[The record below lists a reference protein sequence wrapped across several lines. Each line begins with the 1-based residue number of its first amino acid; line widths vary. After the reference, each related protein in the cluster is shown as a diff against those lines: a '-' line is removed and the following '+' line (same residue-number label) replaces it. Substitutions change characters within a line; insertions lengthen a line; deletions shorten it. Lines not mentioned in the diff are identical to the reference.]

1 MSPIPSVATAFA
13 LSTPAPSVM
22 LDPDSAGQGASMMSQ
37 HLRTGGVLVAVV
49 ALVSVASYFY
59 HGRGTV
65 NHTRTSNTWVS
76 LTGLLSSIR
85 HRGSPTTSTAVA
97 TDWPVDVE
105 VGFEHHVSMVY
116 ARFFHPA
123 FWNLVEC
130 HPGTPSTPTI
140 YVEDEG
146 NENPVPDLNPPGV
159 NSFLDMDD
167 DDDSDGNDDGKR
179 VREKPDRVGRHGV
192 KEVPPYD
199 TSSPTSVSFS
209 SEIIGTTVRQGAFL
223 SVLDELEDDSSETSP
238 SDSEL
243 DFPGS
248 PYDGILTTDSEP
260 DFACSPYDGI
270 STVDSESDFSCS
282 PYDGIV
288 VTPPR
293 SSSGACARRHG
304 VVDMTYFAQSLKD
317 TISEEGYPLV
327 PTIPHRAG
335 LLDLSSFVEMDL
347 TLPCGSL
354 QGLDPADEES
364 TIANYDNGVH
374 DTHEALVDGS
384 NDVNIPGAP
393 HLGGDL
399 MRKLLLELRD
409 PELDCTPRSLSEDS
423 DSEYSNDDDE
433 EGASVPYPAP
443 PWFLRNARRS
453 SVESTFTPGTN
464 SEVSDEGSIYPMT
477 PPSKPATSLASSP
490 NDHEHLMP
498 SPVMGRFNEEVMGQP
513 FAVVWSAGDLTSPL
527 RFHFVIK
534 PLSFHPPTI
543 VIRLPI
549 LHPRQSCRFQ
559 LSSFLCTA
567 PVFLFVRFGFGFL
580 GFSWSDPK
588 RSPDFGLGCLGIAS
602 WGLIPN
608 DRPNYVL
615 GCLAICICFVLGLV
629 ARLCF
634 WSRYCLGQKIHDEAI
649 GRHVWIQH
657 SFDDICAPVQTDDTP
672 N

>member
-85 HRGSPTTSTAVA
+85 HRASPTTSTAVA

-130 HPGTPSTPTI
+130 HPGTPSTPAI

-146 NENPVPDLNPPGV
+146 NENPVLDLNPPGV
-159 NSFLDMDD
+159 NSFLDMDDDD

-199 TSSPTSVSFS
+199 TSSPTS
-209 SEIIGTTVRQGAFL
+209 
-223 SVLDELEDDSSETSP
+223 
-238 SDSEL
+238 
-243 DFPGS
+243 
-248 PYDGILTTDSEP
+248 
-260 DFACSPYDGI
+260 
-270 STVDSESDFSCS
+270 
-282 PYDGIV
+282 
-288 VTPPR
+288 
-293 SSSGACARRHG
+293 
-304 VVDMTYFAQSLKD
+304 SLKD

-327 PTIPHRAG
+327 PTFPRRAG
-335 LLDLSSFVEMDL
+335 LLGLSTIVEMDL

-384 NDVNIPGAP
+384 NYINIPGAP
-393 HLGGDL
+393 HSGGDL

-409 PELDCTPRSLSEDS
+409 PDLDCTPRSLSEDS

-433 EGASVPYPAP
+433 EGVSVPYPAP

-453 SVESTFTPGTN
+453 SLESTFTPGTN

-490 NDHEHLMP
+490 NDHKHLVP
-498 SPVMGRFNEEVMGQP
+498 SPVMGRFNEEMMVM
-513 FAVVWSAGDLTSPL
+513 SPTFL
-527 RFHFVIK
+527 D
-534 PLSFHPPTI
+534 SPPS
-543 VIRLPI
+543 LPI
-549 LHPRQSCRFQ
+549 K
-559 LSSFLCTA
+559 A
-567 PVFLFVRFGFGFL
+567 YI
-580 GFSWSDPK
+580 
-588 RSPDFGLGCLGIAS
+588 RSRRDSRLLLYGP
-602 WGLIPN
+602 
-608 DRPNYVL
+608 
-615 GCLAICICFVLGLV
+615 LAILP
-629 ARLCF
+629 RL
-634 WSRYCLGQKIHDEAI
+634 
-649 GRHVWIQH
+649 
-657 SFDDICAPVQTDDTP
+657 
-672 N
+672 

>member
-1 MSPIPSVATAFA
+1 MSPIPSVTTAFA

-22 LDPDSAGQGASMMSQ
+22 LDPDSAGQGAPMMSQ

-85 HRGSPTTSTAVA
+85 HRGSPTTSTAAA

-130 HPGTPSTPTI
+130 HPGTPSTPAI

-146 NENPVPDLNPPGV
+146 NENPVLDLNPPGV
-159 NSFLDMDD
+159 NSFLDMDDD

-199 TSSPTSVSFS
+199 TSSPTS
-209 SEIIGTTVRQGAFL
+209 
-223 SVLDELEDDSSETSP
+223 
-238 SDSEL
+238 
-243 DFPGS
+243 
-248 PYDGILTTDSEP
+248 
-260 DFACSPYDGI
+260 
-270 STVDSESDFSCS
+270 
-282 PYDGIV
+282 
-288 VTPPR
+288 
-293 SSSGACARRHG
+293 
-304 VVDMTYFAQSLKD
+304 SLKD

-393 HLGGDL
+393 HSGGDL

-409 PELDCTPRSLSEDS
+409 PDLDCTPRSLSEDS

-453 SVESTFTPGTN
+453 SLESTFTPGTN

-477 PPSKPATSLASSP
+477 PPSKPATSLASAP
-490 NDHEHLMP
+490 NDHEHLIP
-498 SPVMGRFNEEVMGQP
+498 SPVMGRFNEEVM
-513 FAVVWSAGDLTSPL
+513 VMSPTFL
-527 RFHFVIK
+527 D
-534 PLSFHPPTI
+534 SPPS
-543 VIRLPI
+543 LPI
-549 LHPRQSCRFQ
+549 K
-559 LSSFLCTA
+559 A
-567 PVFLFVRFGFGFL
+567 YI
-580 GFSWSDPK
+580 
-588 RSPDFGLGCLGIAS
+588 RSRRDSRLLLYGP
-602 WGLIPN
+602 
-608 DRPNYVL
+608 
-615 GCLAICICFVLGLV
+615 LAILP
-629 ARLCF
+629 RL
-634 WSRYCLGQKIHDEAI
+634 
-649 GRHVWIQH
+649 
-657 SFDDICAPVQTDDTP
+657 
-672 N
+672 